1 MKLSQILVSIFG
13 ISIQIL
19 CAGCGQSGSE
29 WAGSISRD
37 AGVVVVKNP
46 IEPKYGS
53 EVFSLEEEL
62 SIGESE
68 GSDEYMFQDVTGIT
82 VNGDGDIYVLDS
94 EAKHVKVFDRHG
106 QYLRTFGKEGE
117 GPGEFQLP
125 RSIECM
131 PWEEIIVSGFNR
143 ISYFD
148 LQGEYLRN
156 LPMSLVR
163 LSRPQHDTD
172 GNILGLVIDREK
184 EVYVLQKFDKDLNL
198 LMSFTDSPLPT
209 SGEYRNKRSILFPVL
224 RWDVINDDQVVCGFA
239 GDGYVIEIFD
249 GAGTL
254 LRRIE
259 KEYDPVEVDQ
269 KDAKELLEG
278 YPAQL
283 RDTVYAPKHYPPYRT
298 VSTDDQ
304 GRIFVITYEKT
315 PNEEGYMFD
324 VFDAEGIYIAKI
336 QMKSSPRI
344 FKNSRMYTVE
354 ENEDGFHVIKRYR
367 IGWNLQ

>member
-1 MKLSQILVSIFG
+1 MKRNQTLAGILA
-13 ISIQIL
+13 ISIPVL

-106 QYLRTFGKEGE
+106 QYLRTFGKAGE
-117 GPGEFQLP
+117 GPGEFPLP

-148 LQGEYLRN
+148 LQGEYLRS
-156 LPMSLVR
+156 LPMSIVR
-163 LSRPQHDTD
+163 PLRPQHDTD

-184 EVYVLQKFDKDLNL
+184 EVYALQKFDKDLNL
-198 LMSFTDSPLPT
+198 LVSFTDSPLPT
-209 SGEYRNKRSILFPVL
+209 SGEYRTKRSLFFPIL
-224 RWDVINDDQVVCGFA
+224 RWDMLADTQVVCGYA
-239 GDGYVIEIFD
+239 GEGYVIKIFD
-249 GAGTL
+249 GVGNL
-254 LRRIE
+254 MRRIE
-259 KEYDPVEVDQ
+259 KECDLVEVDQ
-269 KDAKELLEG
+269 ENAEEQLKDL
-278 YPAQL
+278 PAQV
-283 RDTVYAPKHYPPYRT
+283 RDSYFAPKYYPPFRAL
-298 VSTDDQ
+298 STDDQ
-304 GRIFVITYEKT
+304 GRVFVITYETT
-315 PNEEGYMFD
+315 PDEEGYMFD
-324 VFDAEGIYIAKI
+324 VFDAEGIYISKI
-336 QMKSSPRI
+336 QMKSSPRV
-344 FKNSRMYTVE
+344 FKNDRMYTIE
-354 ENEDGFHVIKRYR
+354 ENEDGFHVVKRYR